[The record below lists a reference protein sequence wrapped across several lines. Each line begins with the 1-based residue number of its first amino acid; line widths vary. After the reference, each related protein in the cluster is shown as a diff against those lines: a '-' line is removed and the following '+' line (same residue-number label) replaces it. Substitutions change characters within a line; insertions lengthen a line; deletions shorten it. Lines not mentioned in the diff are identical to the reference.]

1 MTLQLTSESADNL
14 LVLTELHD
22 RLLAIKPEQA
32 SHDAESCEF
41 CNGTFVEPEHANDV
55 STGGL
60 MKTYSEDEYN
70 TLLAQVADLEA
81 KVNELESVRQESA
94 MEAKIAEVTTQFEAQ
109 VSDLQTQL
117 DTATLEVQAAKDERD
132 GVIAYFEALQAEA
145 DQAAAAAA
153 VRDERVARVKE
164 VASFPDDH
172 VAARADAWAA
182 LDEEAFE
189 ALLADWK
196 AIASKG
202 EGTQV
207 PVATAMQASRD
218 TNQAQGGSL
227 REVMHLRFEGVDT
240 RSV

>member
-1 MTLQLTSESADNL
+1 MNDNSI
-14 LVLTELHD
+14 VLKELHD
-22 RLLAIKPEQA
+22 RLLAIKPEEA

-41 CNGTFVEPEHANDV
+41 CNGTHESEHANINV
-55 STGGL
+55 STGGSV
-60 MKTYSEDEYN
+60 KTYSEEEYDA
-70 TLLAQVADLEA
+70 LLAQVADLET

-94 MEAKIAEVTTQFEAQ
+94 MEAKIAELTAQFEAQ

-117 DTATLEVQAAKDERD
+117 DTAVLEVKAAQDEKSAI
-132 GVIAYFEALQAEA
+132 VSYFEDLATAEE
-145 DQAAAAAA
+145 QAAALVA
-153 VRDERVARVKE
+153 VREERVARVKE
-164 VASFPDDH
+164 VASFPEDH
-172 VAARADAWAA
+172 IAARADAWAA

-202 EGTQV
+202 DGSTV

-218 TNQAQGGSL
+218 TNQTKEGTV
-227 REVMHLRFEGVDT
+227 REVLNFRFQGVDT